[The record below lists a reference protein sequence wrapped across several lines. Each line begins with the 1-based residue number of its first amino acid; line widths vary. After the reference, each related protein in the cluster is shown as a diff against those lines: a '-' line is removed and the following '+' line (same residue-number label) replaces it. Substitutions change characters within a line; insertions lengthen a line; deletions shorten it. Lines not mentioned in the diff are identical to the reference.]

1 MFRPNETA
9 NDLFRRLHN
18 RAFDLRVRPDR
29 VEQLMFGTAVEVQ
42 MKAMEMSEVDDAN
55 DSQSCGLD

>member
-9 NDLFRRLHN
+9 NDLFRRLNN

-29 VEQLMFGTAVEVQ
+29 FEQVMFGSAIEVQ
-42 MKAMEMSEVDDAN
+42 TNSAELSEV
-55 DSQSCGLD
+55 G